1 MSIVDNENKEM
12 LWDLIIDICNDNSFQ
27 VNGEELKN
35 FLDNRCM
42 YYHGQ
47 RFEFPDLNLK
57 DINEKI
63 IGQCYNFILSKQ
75 PRKNTVRNTTIQKPS
90 VTKQDAFEKNLAE
103 KQKAFEDGINL
114 KKPKEID
121 FSDGGKDF
129 PMGNLDIIM
138 NQTLADRQKELQQIT
153 SSFSKEQQEEAS
165 KWLNNGETP
174 KIKIE
179 KTSNLKLDN
188 TITNLALLDKK
199 QRAKI
204 ERRVRFEVNE
214 NTDVNPVTNFFS
226 KLKVKN
232 ENNDIIDKLDKII
245 SNQEIIIKILKKE
258 EENEDIIPSY
268 EAI

>member
-129 PMGNLDIIM
+129 PIGNLDIIM

-174 KIKIE
+174 KIKI
-179 KTSNLKLDN
+179 LDN
-188 TITNLALLDKK
+188 EIKLENEVIKPKK
-199 QRAKI
+199 K
-204 ERRVRFEVNE
+204 VRFEIKE
-214 NTDVNPVTNFFS
+214 NADVNPVTNFFS
-226 KLKVKN
+226 KLKVKK
-232 ENNDIIDKLDKII
+232 ENNDIIDKLDIII